1 MIVRGNA
8 TDKYSYQKALFLS
21 SVFRWFFLYYVTD
34 ARLQKIEIYFTFH
47 RYKRSEED
55 KKGLY
60 VKDIV

>member
-1 MIVRGNA
+1 MI
-8 TDKYSYQKALFLS
+8 
-21 SVFRWFFLYYVTD
+21 FFVLWTD

-47 RYKRSEED
+47 CYKRLEVD